1 MTVLYNDFSQKALV
15 TFVRHREII
24 LLIAGSI
31 HLSSISIENG
41 SLLVSTC
48 CNVRPIS
55 DRNAFNIS
63 TT

>member
-1 MTVLYNDFSQKALV
+1 MTALYNDFSRKTLV
-15 TFVRHREII
+15 TFVRHREIV

-31 HLSSISIENG
+31 HLSSVSVENG
-41 SLLVSTC
+41 SLLVSTR

>member
-48 CNVRPIS
+48 NVRPIS